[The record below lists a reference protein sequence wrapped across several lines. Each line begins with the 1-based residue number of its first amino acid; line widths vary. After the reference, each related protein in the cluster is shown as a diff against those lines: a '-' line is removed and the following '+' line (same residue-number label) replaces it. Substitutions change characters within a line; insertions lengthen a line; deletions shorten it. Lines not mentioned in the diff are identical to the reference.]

1 MPAPLKK
8 RSPALDYL
16 IIAVLAVAMAVNY
29 QVFILSNQFAP
40 AGLNGIATI
49 VQYVF
54 HFSLGYMSLLI
65 NIPLA
70 LIASVRVNRSF
81 VLKTI
86 TNVIVFSLT
95 LLLIQR
101 NIIDVSRFIY
111 HTDDGRSAILA
122 PVAAGTI
129 NGFIYAYS
137 LKAGGSTGGMDYVAA
152 MIHEKH
158 PAYSMVHIS
167 FVINLIVAGVSYFVY
182 DFRIEPVILCVIYC
196 FLTTRVSDYVLKGG
210 KQALKVEMITAHPDE
225 ITDRVIKELNH
236 STTIIRAKGGYSHQE
251 KTMLIC
257 VINKHQITRFTEI
270 ISEYPDTF
278 ACVSSVNE
286 TLGNFRR
293 DVH

>member
-1 MPAPLKK
+1 MPAPLKR

-16 IIAVLAVAMAVNY
+16 IIAVLAMAMAVNY

-86 TNVIVFSLT
+86 VNVIVFSLT

-152 MIHEKH
+152 MIHENH

-182 DFRIEPVILCVIYC
+182 DFKIEPVILCVIYC

-225 ITDRVIKELNH
+225 ITERVIKELQH
-236 STTIIRAKGGYSHQE
+236 SATIIKAKGGYSHQE